1 MRPLLCTQVSHVV
14 DTVVKTAL
22 KNDTVPTIYRN
33 ARICMTPGGEPYV
46 KVIQNGETIDKLKI
60 VVMDSDNTRNA
71 LEAIKKNLL

>member
-1 MRPLLCTQVSHVV
+1 MCTQVSRVV

-22 KNDTVPTIYRN
+22 KNDTVPAIYRN

-46 KVIQNGETIDKLKI
+46 KVVQNGETIDKLKI
-60 VVMDSDNTRNA
+60 VVMDSENTRNA